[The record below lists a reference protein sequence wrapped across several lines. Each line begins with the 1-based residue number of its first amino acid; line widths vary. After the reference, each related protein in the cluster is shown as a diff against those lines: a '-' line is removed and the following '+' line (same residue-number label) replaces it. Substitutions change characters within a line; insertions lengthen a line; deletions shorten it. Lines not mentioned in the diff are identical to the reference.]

1 MSEKNTSQTN
11 STATSYLNA
20 HGKITYT
27 LTNDYMFRAIL
38 QRNLHVLKGLT
49 CAMLHIDPATVTD
62 IVITNPI
69 ELGQTIDNKE
79 FILDIN
85 ITLNNNTR
93 INLEMQ
99 VENELNW
106 QDRSLSYL
114 CRSFDELYSGQN
126 YSETFPVY
134 HIGFLDFSLFSDEAE
149 FYAKYKLINVK
160 THKVF
165 SDKFNLSVVDLTHI
179 ELATEEDRRYGMDL
193 WARRFKATTWE
204 EIKMLAAQNEY
215 LEEATQELYKC
226 NSDDIIRQQ
235 CRAREEYYRRQRT
248 REKALKDAN
257 EERDRLVEEN
267 KQLVAKIEQLAIE
280 KEQLATEKDQL
291 VTEKEQLVTEKEQLA
306 TKMEEALK
314 LVQLQNAE
322 IERLKALQN
331 E

>member
-11 STATSYLNA
+11 PTSASYLNA

-49 CAMLHIDPATVTD
+49 CAMLHIDPETVTD
-62 IVITNPI
+62 ISITNPI

-85 ITLNNNTR
+85 VTLNNNTR

-114 CRSFDELYSGQN
+114 CRSFDELYSGQD
-126 YSETFPVY
+126 YSETLPVY
-134 HIGFLDFSLFSDEAE
+134 HIGFLDFSLFSVEAE

-179 ELATEEDRRYGMDL
+179 ELATEEDRRYGIDL
-193 WARRFKATTWE
+193 WARLFKATTWE

-257 EERDRLVEEN
+257 EERDRLAEEN
-267 KQLVAKIEQLAIE
+267 KQLAAKN
-280 KEQLATEKDQL
+280 EQLATEK
-291 VTEKEQLVTEKEQLA
+291 EQLA
-306 TKMEEALK
+306 KEREEALRI
-314 LVQLQNAE
+314 VQLQNAE
-322 IERLKALQN
+322 IERLRALQN